1 MAKEPEAGAAEA
13 AGGAPAG
20 EEGASQPQAG
30 QKSNMLLL
38 IIIGVALILVSAV
51 VTFITVKLL
60 VPKPLEIAEAT
71 VKEESKAKD
80 AHGGGGGGHGG
91 GGHGGG
97 GGEHGK
103 GGGSGSLLFS
113 LGDIY
118 VNVAETRATRA
129 LKVSPVLVV
138 SEPTLVEQLKE
149 YQALLRDRIMEAARK
164 MTLDELDGPNGRD
177 NLKKE
182 IISLINMAIK
192 DKFSGM
198 VVDVYFNDFLIQ

>member
-1 MAKEPEAGAAEA
+1 MAKEPEAGAAPEA
-13 AGGAPAG
+13 AAAPTPPG
-20 EEGASQPQAG
+20 EEDAAQPQNG
-30 QKSNMLLL
+30 SKSNMLLL
-38 IIIGVALILVSAV
+38 IIIGVGLILASSV

-60 VPKPLEIAEAT
+60 VPKPIEIAQAA
-71 VKEESKAKD
+71 VKEDSKAK
-80 AHGGGGGGHGG
+80 AEHG
-91 GGHGGG
+91 GGG

-103 GGGSGSLLFS
+103 GGAGSLLFS

-129 LKVSPVLVV
+129 LKVSPVLVL
-138 SEPTLVEQLKE
+138 SEPKLADELKE
-149 YQALLRDRIMEAARK
+149 YQSLLRDRIMEAARK

-182 IISLINMAIK
+182 IISLINMSIK